1 MLVKRHMVLCGI
13 FLFLFVNLLIGS
25 IDNGVVSFENT
36 QRKHTTTLNLSY
48 TPSSPILIQSDADF
62 KTQGWQGEGTNEEP
76 YLILNL
82 AITSDGYAIHIED
95 TTAHFEIVDCNLTQ
109 TTTGVAVFL
118 RNVTNGKI
126 DSTKF
131 GGGYYAVRLLNTSN
145 CVISKCEVFSTVQFG
160 ITISQTSK
168 TSIGDCTV
176 IGASGFGTAINLDAS
191 QDCMVFNNI
200 VTNKAY
206 GFRIG
211 GVVSCSFSHNTLTN
225 LTDNGIEGTSI
236 SGIFSNNKVSGTQIG
251 LWIYGENN
259 HIEGNI
265 LNDNVV
271 GMQVNSK
278 DTMVLGNTAC
288 DNVNGI
294 TITAMDGNVTV
305 QSNFV
310 KDNERGFLLD
320 STNISVLDNIA
331 ENNYYGYYL
340 TRGEITLT
348 NNTSQGEWYGF
359 IVDDEDYIE
368 FRENTINNTRF
379 AFSLTDTH
387 YCSIIDNH
395 ISMAYY
401 GIIVDNI
408 IWSSETLIRGN
419 VIENSVIGI
428 RISESWAANI
438 TENTFFNISE
448 YGVYLYDVH
457 NCYLTRN
464 WVYNAKWA
472 GFWLLDDSDTRILEN
487 NLDDASIILIDS
499 GGVVVERNNL
509 SSGGLFVAG
518 EQTWNWVHSVSDNL
532 VNGKP
537 IGYVIGSNNLNV
549 DLSSY
554 GQIFLVDSTN
564 STLRDGVFNNVR
576 VAVSVAF
583 CQNVTIESCSIS
595 DCELGVSLS
604 NTITSRVENCFIT
617 MIDGYPVDGLLVW
630 AGSGV
635 VVYRSERCN
644 FTDLIS
650 IYCQWNGIDFRESSN
665 CRVESSTF
673 TRNQVGV
680 YLSSANCTIID
691 CLFRLNGYGIKL
703 LNSYSTGNRIFYN
716 RFEISNLT
724 QATDD
729 VTIAPFNYWDDG
741 ASLGNYWSDYSGS
754 GIYLVDGSA
763 GSVDRY
769 PRYLEVVPVMDHP
782 ADQSYDEGTIGHSI
796 LWSPLDNN
804 PSEWR
809 VYKNDSL
816 IDFGI
821 WDGSTVQVIIDG
833 YIPGVWNITLIII
846 DSADNY
852 ATDIVLVTVID
863 VIAPIVDDQTD
874 RQFSEVETG
883 LFIIWT
889 PYDSNPSWYM
899 IYLNGSEHVSE
910 EWNGSAIAVSLDGLS
925 PGTYNYTLVVMD
937 GVGVCAHDSVMV
949 QVYVEVIITTTTT
962 TSATT
967 SPTSID
973 TTITEPSTSPT
984 ATPGEF
990 DPTLI
995 WSAIFGGS
1003 AIFVIV
1009 VIVIHK
1015 KIRQR

>member
-1 MLVKRHMVLCGI
+1 IGIAI
-13 FLFLFVNLLIGS
+13 FLCLNILVYQ
-25 IDNGVVSFENT
+25 ENFGLTTPQRT
-36 QRKHTTTLNLSY
+36 QQFAFSHSVPSY
-48 TPSSPILIQSDADF
+48 TPSAPILIQSDADF
-62 KTQGWQGEGTNEEP
+62 ETQSWPGAGTEEDP
-76 YLILNL
+76 YLIWNL
-82 AITSDGYAIHIED
+82 VITSDDYCILIEN
-95 TTAHFEIVDCNLTQ
+95 TTVHFEIGDCNLTK
-109 TTTGVAVFL
+109 TTTGDVVFL

-126 DSTKF
+126 ESTKF

-145 CVISKCEVFSTVQFG
+145 CVISNCEVFSSVQFG
-160 ITISQTSK
+160 ITVSETSNA
-168 TSIGDCTV
+168 SIRDCT
-176 IGASGFGTAINLDAS
+176 IIGTLGSGTALNLGASE
-191 QDCMVFNNI
+191 DCVVFNNI
-200 VTNKAY
+200 VTNMAY
-206 GFRIG
+206 GFRINN
-211 GVVSCSFSHNTLTN
+211 VVNCSFSYNTLTN

-236 SGIFSNNKVSGTQIG
+236 SGIFSYNTITGTHIG

-294 TITAMDGNVTV
+294 TITVMDGNVTV

-472 GFWLLDDSDTRILEN
+472 GFWLLDDSDTRVLEN

-595 DCELGVSLS
+595 DCELGVSFS
-604 NTITSRVENCFIT
+604 NTTTSRVENCFIT

-673 TRNQVGV
+673 ARNQVGV

-754 GIYLVDGSA
+754 GTYLVDGSA

-925 PGTYNYTLVVMD
+925 PGTYNFTLVVMD
-937 GVGVCAHDSVMV
+937 GVGAYAHDSVFI
-949 QVYVEVIITTTTT
+949 QVSAEVIITTPTTPTSTISTPTSTSTTT
-962 TSATT
+962 TELTS
-967 SPTSID
+967 SPT
-973 TTITEPSTSPT
+973 TTPS
-984 ATPGEF
+984 EF

-995 WSAIFGGS
+995 ILMSGG
-1003 AIFVIV
+1003 VIGAL
-1009 VIVIHK
+1009 VIVIILSK
-1015 KIRQR
+1015 RK